1 MNTIAT
7 VQQLFLG
14 DSMVWTSLLN
24 SEEERGKS
32 DRFLAVDTAGIDR
45 PKKRESHTFRP
56 EGMADYQLLYVS
68 KGQGRYR
75 VGETVQD
82 VLNGQFLLYAP
93 GELQEYWYD
102 GWIGPEIYWIHFA
115 GTGAEGF
122 LSRLGLCSGRVYETD
137 RRPETSELFR
147 QVLASVLSGGKY
159 GKEEAAARLAVL
171 LVRLAEMAAEE
182 TEGVSTGM
190 EKIQPAVEYLNAH
203 FTRST
208 STEELAGL
216 CSLSPSRF
224 LHLFTEEMGI
234 SPSRYKRGLRMQAAK
249 ELLRYG
255 GQTVSEVA
263 DTLGYN
269 DPLHFSRVFRK
280 EAGIAPSRYRELF
293 GKAGL
298 QSGGF
303 RGIMKE
309 TDAAEDGIFK
319 TGAEFE

>member
-1 MNTIAT
+1 MKGDPEQRAVQLGEYIAANRAT
-7 VQQLFLG
+7 VRAAAAVFG
-14 DSMVWTSLLN
+14 CS
-24 SEEERGKS
+24 KS
-32 DRFLAVDTAGIDR
+32 TVHKDVAVRLRT
-45 PKKRESHTFRP
+45 
-56 EGMADYQLLYVS
+56 
-68 KGQGRYR
+68 
-75 VGETVQD
+75 
-82 VLNGQFLLYAP
+82 
-93 GELQEYWYD
+93 LQ
-102 GWIGPEIYWIHFA
+102 P
-115 GTGAEGF
+115 
-122 LSRLGLCSGRVYETD
+122 
-137 RRPETSELFR
+137 ELFR

-182 TEGVSTGM
+182 TEGVSAGM